1 MSKNSKSMFVED
13 SFVSSNCSI
22 ESNIR
27 KWVDAELERLASR
40 GKGGTKFNLE
50 DDLDD
55 NVGSVCCADY
65 TMKFNGL
72 YWVIDLT
79 INGEKDSFIW
89 NDVKNNVP
97 AQFATVLTGAPE
109 WFLYRLSS
117 NTSEKKEFYGFDP
130 NEGESGSLLPIEIF
144 RVVDV
149 WRSTSFDSLICSH
162 DKTFFTECLNAF

>member
-1 MSKNSKSMFVED
+1 MTKKFKSRFVED
-13 SFVSSNCSI
+13 SFDSSDCSI

-40 GKGGTKFNLE
+40 GKGGTKFHLQA
-50 DDLDD
+50 DLDV

-72 YWVIDLT
+72 YGVIDLV
-79 INGEKDSFIW
+79 INGEKNSSIW

-97 AQFATVLTGAPE
+97 AQFASILSAPE
-109 WFLYRLSS
+109 HFLYRLSN
-117 NTSEKKEFYGFDP
+117 NTSEKKKFYGFDP
-130 NEGESGSLLPIEIF
+130 TEGESGEIVPIGIY

-149 WRSTSFDSLICSH
+149 WRSANFDSLICSH
-162 DKTFFTECLNAF
+162 DKNLFFTECF